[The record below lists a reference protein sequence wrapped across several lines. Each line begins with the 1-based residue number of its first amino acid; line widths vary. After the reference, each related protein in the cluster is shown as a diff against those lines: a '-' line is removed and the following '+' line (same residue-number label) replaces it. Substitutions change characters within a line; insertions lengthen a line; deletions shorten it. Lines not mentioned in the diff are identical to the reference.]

1 VHEVGLPP
9 RVLSMKL
16 KMLLLG
22 VSCGFLLSAC
32 GGPMEEQASALEE
45 LGTAESAVTTCGSG
59 YVCIYQGD
67 IWDGGTYHPMVARY
81 YNYGTYNLSNMIGE
95 YTVKNCQTGG
105 AGVAAYSGY
114 NATGSL
120 LWDLRVNNC
129 SSGLWTNLT
138 PVYSLRLH
146 P

>member
-1 VHEVGLPP
+1 
-9 RVLSMKL
+9 MKL

-22 VSCGFLLSAC
+22 VTCGFLLSAC
-32 GGPMEEQASALEE
+32 GGPIEEASALEE
-45 LGTAESAVTTCGSG
+45 LGTAESAATSCPSG

-67 IWDGGTYHPMVARY
+67 IWDGGSYHPMVARY
-81 YNYGTYNLSNMIGE
+81 YNYGTYNLSNMVGS

-105 AGVAAYSGY
+105 AGVAAYSGS

-120 LWDLRVNNC
+120 LWDLRTNNC
-129 SSGLWTNLT
+129 LSGMWTNMT